1 MYVCICNALKCSQFR
16 EAAMSGAQDVT
27 SAFKACGAKPRC
39 GRCFEEAASLIE
51 QSLPQLDA
59 APQAVAAE

>member
-16 EAAMSGAQDVT
+16 EAAISGAQDVT

-39 GRCFEEAASLIE
+39 GRCLEEAASVIE
-51 QSLPQLDA
+51 DAMPKLAALPH
-59 APQAVAAE
+59 AVPAE